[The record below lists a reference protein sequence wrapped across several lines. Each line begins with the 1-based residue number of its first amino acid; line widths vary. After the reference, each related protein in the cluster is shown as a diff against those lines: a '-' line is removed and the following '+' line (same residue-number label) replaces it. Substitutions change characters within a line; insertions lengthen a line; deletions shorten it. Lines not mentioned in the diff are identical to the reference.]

1 MASFRFTSP
10 ESSGRRERRH
20 TMFEA
25 PSMGETNENLDFGF
39 LNPLPATTF
48 APQFSSS
55 TPRVD
60 GDFFGV
66 GSSTDVFVTEQDLQ
80 RAREKMQDQA
90 VSPQQTLSN
99 LLHQLQKWHNTHAQ
113 PVGMSATEYKNVAL
127 GVQGFMI
134 GRGHLSIASTSL
146 RWTGQC
152 VDVVQDGTSS
162 SEVSVRAFDLG
173 FGFESI
179 GEPRVKELPSEPP
192 CIKLTVADTLF
203 LDFIFDD
210 CAMRF
215 QSVELPHQ
223 VCNRLKEAST
233 AVRTSENPVNASTNQ
248 NIATTNDLI
257 SLDAPVSVTS
267 TRGNS
272 AVTQFRR
279 WTVDSLK
286 AESVMQFTSASST
299 TNISMFQRPA
309 ASSTNSSAQRRT
321 SLVRQPGSSVLW
333 SSQHTASTHS
343 VASVPASA
351 SLFAAPPSARGNR
364 RMSLNVIPSM
374 DSASLQ
380 SVITPTGRPAPLS
393 SSTPTV
399 VGQPVASDCSPMQ
412 TTITPTAAALPSL
425 FQGSNVSSTPSLF
438 SNVSLQRSRS
448 QGSRRASMLP
458 TPTLR
463 AGSDMNPFGLPAAI
477 PPSIASISTGS
488 QIASTAAAAE
498 DSTSPTAVGSAVT
511 RCSIVAT
518 VQNDENSAQS
528 SHQSN
533 QQSSQV
539 SRGHSAAAEKIR
551 VLKQRQSMGGMKDIT
566 NLQHTR
572 SQQKPLWESTSGSTA
587 SSTQP
592 GTPVQQETGELGF
605 EQQMASLQE
614 NHKDSLKMAEAE
626 LWKTIEKA
634 HDEYRARKAE
644 LEQTLREHETRL
656 LTEQEQKLK
665 SIQSQPVRQPV
676 QSGSSKLTQVLDTI
690 AETECQLCYDK
701 QADRVLDVC
710 GHEICS
716 DCLARLSA
724 PCCPWDRQPFVTAHF
739 KTSSPS
745 PSTMGQS
752 DTHASVL
759 LSV

>member
-1 MASFRFTSP
+1 
-10 ESSGRRERRH
+10 
-20 TMFEA
+20 
-25 PSMGETNENLDFGF
+25 
-39 LNPLPATTF
+39 
-48 APQFSSS
+48 
-55 TPRVD
+55 
-60 GDFFGV
+60 
-66 GSSTDVFVTEQDLQ
+66 
-80 RAREKMQDQA
+80 MQDQA

-99 LLHQLQKWHNTHAQ
+99 LLHQLQKWHSTHAH
-113 PVGMSATEYKNVAL
+113 PVSMATTQYKNVAL
-127 GVQGFMI
+127 AVQGFMI
-134 GRGHLSIASTSL
+134 GRGHLSIASSSL

-152 VDVVQDGTSS
+152 VDVVQDGAAS

-173 FGFESI
+173 FAFESI

-215 QSVELPHQ
+215 QPVELPHQ
-223 VCNRLKEAST
+223 VCNRLKEAAT
-233 AVRTSENPVNASTNQ
+233 AVRSSEITVNASTNQ

-257 SLDAPVSVTS
+257 SLDAPVTVTS

-299 TNISMFQRPA
+299 MTTSLFHKPPASNID
-309 ASSTNSSAQRRT
+309 SSAQRRS

-333 SSQHTASTHS
+333 SSQHTGNTHAHS
-343 VASVPASA
+343 VSSVPSST
-351 SLFAAPPSARGNR
+351 SLFAAPPSSRGNR

-374 DSASLQ
+374 DSMSLQ
-380 SVITPTGRPAPLS
+380 NVITPTGRPGPLS
-393 SSTPTV
+393 TTPTAV
-399 VGQPVASDCSPMQ
+399 SQPVASDSSPMQ
-412 TTITPTAAALPSL
+412 TIITPTASASAGLPSL

-438 SNVSLQRSRS
+438 SNVTLQRSKS
-448 QGSRRASMLP
+448 HGSRRASMLP

-477 PPSIASISTGS
+477 PASLPSIATVSTGS
-488 QIASTAAAAE
+488 QIASQSVT
-498 DSTSPTAVGSAVT
+498 DSTSPTAAINSTVNRSSMVL
-511 RCSIVAT
+511 T
-518 VQNDENSAQS
+518 VQNDENSMQTS
-528 SHQSN
+528 QQSN
-533 QQSSQV
+533 QV

-551 VLKQRQSMGGMKDIT
+551 VLKQRQSMGGMRDVT
-566 NLQHTR
+566 NLQYIR
-572 SQQKPLWESTSGSTA
+572 SQQKPLLETTPGSTA
-587 SSTQP
+587 SSIP
-592 GTPVQQETGELGF
+592 SGSPAQQETAELGF
-605 EQQMASLQE
+605 EQQMVSLQE

-644 LEQTLREHETRL
+644 LEQTLREQEARL

-665 SIQSQPVRQPV
+665 SIQSQPVRQSV
-676 QSGSSKLTQVLDTI
+676 QVGGSKLTQVLDTI

-716 DCLARLSA
+716 DCLARLST
-724 PCCPWDRQPFVTAHF
+724 PCCPWDRQPFVTARS
-739 KTSSPS
+739 KASSS
-745 PSTMGQS
+745 DLSMGQC
-752 DTHASVL
+752 DTHTSVL